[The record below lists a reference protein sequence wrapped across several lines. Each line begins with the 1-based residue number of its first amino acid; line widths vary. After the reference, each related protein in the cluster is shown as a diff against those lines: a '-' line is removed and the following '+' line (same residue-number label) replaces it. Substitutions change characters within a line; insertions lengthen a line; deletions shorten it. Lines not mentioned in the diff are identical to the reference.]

1 MNILLYLTV
10 SDSGLCFC
18 SSVWYYLIM
27 KISKYLHSC
36 LLVED
41 EGRAILIDPGNYTF
55 KERALD
61 LDKISKLDYLL
72 VTHEH
77 QDHMYMPLIKQI
89 LEKFP
94 KIKIISNN
102 SVKKILE
109 GEGLKLQTEG
119 ENNIAIENAP
129 HEILFG
135 GRGAEN
141 FLFNISGKLTHPG
154 DSLQFS
160 ESHYVLAL
168 PVQAPWG
175 SFVASV
181 EKAIALKPKIVIPI
195 HDWHWKDTA
204 RRRMYETA
212 KQYLAG
218 KGIEFHGLETGE
230 MLEI

>member
-1 MNILLYLTV
+1 MERYESMIEE
-10 SDSGLCFC
+10 G
-18 SSVWYYLIM
+18 
-27 KISKYLHSC
+27 KIEEAK
-36 LLVED
+36 
-41 EGRAILIDPGNYTF
+41 
-55 KERALD
+55 RAL
-61 LDKISKLDYLL
+61 LRAEKYG
-72 VTHEH
+72 T
-77 QDHMYMPLIKQI
+77 I
-89 LEKFP
+89 LEKEVSPDIERRARESSFAVRE
-94 KIKIISNN
+94 ILGD
-102 SVKKILE
+102 LE
-109 GEGLKLQTEG
+109 GQMEGERWDEVKGMIEDAEEG